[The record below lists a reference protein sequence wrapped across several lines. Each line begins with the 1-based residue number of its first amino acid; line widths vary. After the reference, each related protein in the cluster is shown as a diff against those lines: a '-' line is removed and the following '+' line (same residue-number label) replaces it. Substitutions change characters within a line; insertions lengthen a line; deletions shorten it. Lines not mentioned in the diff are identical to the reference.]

1 MNEQNSNKLNQLERN
16 LPEGLLVDA
25 AWLERRGYY
34 GSLRSHYVSAG
45 WLEQPARGVFR
56 RPRGSL
62 SWEQVLISLQT
73 LLDFPV
79 SVGGRTALELL
90 GYAHYVPQVQNCI
103 HLYADRGMPAW
114 LGQLSLDQSFSVHN
128 RARLLPLPATPLSPL
143 SITSPVS
150 ESGSILDGGFRIIP
164 WGHWKWPLIVSTPER
179 AYLELLDELPSHDT
193 FHMADVIMEGLTN
206 LSPRRMQSLL
216 ENTRNIKVKRLFF
229 FFAERHGY
237 QWLNRINRENID
249 LGHGKRMLV
258 KGGKLDAKH
267 QITVPKEF
275 AAENA
280 KGI

>member
-1 MNEQNSNKLNQLERN
+1 
-16 LPEGLLVDA
+16 
-25 AWLERRGYY
+25 
-34 GSLRSHYVSAG
+34 
-45 WLEQPARGVFR
+45 
-56 RPRGSL
+56 
-62 SWEQVLISLQT
+62 
-73 LLDFPV
+73 
-79 SVGGRTALELL
+79 
-90 GYAHYVPQVQNCI
+90 
-103 HLYADRGMPAW
+103 MPAW

-128 RARLLPLPATPLSPL
+128 RARLLPLPATPLSPH

-164 WGHWKWPLIVSTPER
+164 WGHWNWPLIVSTPER
-179 AYLELLDELPSHDT
+179 AYLELLDELPGHDT